1 MTMNLT
7 CLLFLEH
14 HNHLFLASFFPQISK
29 VKHSQSLNEPPLRP
43 WVALQKDG
51 QILCCHCTCMAG
63 LGETCSHA
71 AASMFALETLVR
83 MKASTTCTSLP
94 CQWLKPS
101 SSTVEYSEGSG
112 IDFSRPAKKQRATG
126 STTSDK
132 QKEIPP
138 PTADEKAAFYK
149 ALSVTGKRSA
159 ILSIVPNYAQ
169 DFTPRHVV
177 CQLPTPLT
185 DLYNPCNRELS
196 AEELKE
202 KCQVEVEKLCVTQDQ
217 VS

>member
-112 IDFSRPAKKQRATG
+112 IDFSRPAKKQ
-126 STTSDK
+126 
-132 QKEIPP
+132 
-138 PTADEKAAFYK
+138 
-149 ALSVTGKRSA
+149 
-159 ILSIVPNYAQ
+159 
-169 DFTPRHVV
+169 
-177 CQLPTPLT
+177 
-185 DLYNPCNRELS
+185 
-196 AEELKE
+196 
-202 KCQVEVEKLCVTQDQ
+202 
-217 VS
+217 